1 MHKLVILVD
10 EMDSLPTF
18 DELWPKFL
26 SLAEQMPGL
35 QREATSHVDRVVFG
49 SSRCSLIHELFFDS
63 LDALRQ
69 AMNSTP
75 GLQAGQVLQKL
86 TQGRLT
92 LLITDHKEDELANIR
107 KYSRPSEANDETRT
121 P

>member
-10 EMDSLPTF
+10 DADRLPTF
-18 DELWPKFL
+18 DELWPRFL

-49 SSRCSLIHELFFDS
+49 SSNCSLIHELFFDS

-69 AMNSTP
+69 AMSSTP

-86 TQGRLT
+86 TQGHLT

-107 KYSRPSEANDETRT
+107 KYTHPSEPSDEKLA